1 MIKGMTKEHERKLLE
16 TIEREP
22 LGKDEFRRVE
32 GLGGQFISLAG
43 KKEVP
48 EEFIELFTIV
58 FGKTDYTVYAK
69 IGRIQ

>member
-1 MIKGMTKEHERKLLE
+1 MGMTKEHQRKLLE

-32 GLGGQFISLAG
+32 GLGGQYVSLAG

-48 EEFIELFTIV
+48 EQFTELFTIV

-69 IGRIQ
+69 IGGVK